1 MIRAVVFDAGECP
14 VAVVGT
20 ADQQDLARLVDDDH
34 VDGRDE
40 AASFRR
46 LGGVLRCPPWRQ
58 SIYGHLQSSM
68 DVRQLP

>member
-1 MIRAVVFDAGECP
+1 MKKAHSLDGHRTAPLRGLPMIRAVVFDAGECP

-40 AASFRR
+40 AAS
-46 LGGVLRCPPWRQ
+46 VL
-58 SIYGHLQSSM
+58 SL
-68 DVRQLP
+68 